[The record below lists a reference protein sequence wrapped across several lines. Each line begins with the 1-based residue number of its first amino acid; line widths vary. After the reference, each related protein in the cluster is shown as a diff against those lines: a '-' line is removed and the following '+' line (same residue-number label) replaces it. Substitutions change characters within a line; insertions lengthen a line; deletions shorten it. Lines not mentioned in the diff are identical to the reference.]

1 MNVIFITQKD
11 SNYGLLSLTLV
22 IHAITIMKTDDP
34 LEPQLPNDDSSNN
47 LSIVSSFIDTL
58 LGELDAPSQEPHDQT
73 FSFPSQQ
80 MSDSLDTDTLID
92 TAATQI
98 IRTHTTQSDNH
109 TMDSIEPQ
117 LRLDILLS
125 ENKDLLD
132 DDDTGYESKE
142 PSFSHQRST
151 FSTNAKTDSS
161 NYNYYKNYFNR
172 LSTNAL
178 HIENHPNSFNSTEF
192 ITNNPTKVHQIWSHT
207 LRSKEP
213 TPHTSKYSQ
222 NTEYQDSSNGIW
234 DKLYYDAEVMRI
246 KKEQLRQKHRQNIID
261 KEQQYLHMNKS
272 QNHSTNDHHCTQYD
286 DEDHT
291 VFNKL
296 YADHF
301 MRQKKLQTQRQMME
315 SQWTRNNSLQLCP
328 NHQSLTYHR
337 CEMTHH
343 IPVENRLI
351 QWNEYRKRKLK
362 RSSDRIIRSQCTFKP
377 ELERIHMDQS
387 SRTSCSSSP
396 QKSGTK
402 SVFNRLYDLHYAK
415 KARQKKLVERARK
428 EITFRPDIRASQKR
442 VPAPSSITTV

>member
-1 MNVIFITQKD
+1 
-11 SNYGLLSLTLV
+11 
-22 IHAITIMKTDDP
+22 
-34 LEPQLPNDDSSNN
+34 
-47 LSIVSSFIDTL
+47 
-58 LGELDAPSQEPHDQT
+58 
-73 FSFPSQQ
+73 

-125 ENKDLLD
+125 ENRDLLD

-142 PSFSHQRST
+142 PSFSHQRSTFSTNAKTDSSNYNYYKNYSHQRST

-301 MRQKKLQTQRQMME
+301 MRQKKLQTQR
-315 SQWTRNNSLQLCP
+315 
-328 NHQSLTYHR
+328 
-337 CEMTHH
+337 
-343 IPVENRLI
+343 
-351 QWNEYRKRKLK
+351 
-362 RSSDRIIRSQCTFKP
+362 
-377 ELERIHMDQS
+377 
-387 SRTSCSSSP
+387 
-396 QKSGTK
+396 
-402 SVFNRLYDLHYAK
+402 
-415 KARQKKLVERARK
+415 
-428 EITFRPDIRASQKR
+428 
-442 VPAPSSITTV
+442 